1 MYIRNVKF
9 EERRAS
15 CASEKSFKTLK
26 ASITLKQVCQS
37 AKEFTQSFV
46 AHTIDTRGVCRKFLR
61 RIYP

>member
-37 AKEFTQSFV
+37 AKEFTQSFI
-46 AHTIDTRGVCRKFLR
+46 AHTIDT
-61 RIYP
+61 